1 MNCGPM
7 PCKEV
12 DTSVAVVSGPR
23 ESSKNWVLAATILG
37 SSMEFIDGT
46 VVNVALP
53 NLQSSLGATGAQ
65 AQWVVE
71 AYALFISSLLLIGG
85 SLGDRFGLRRTFLC
99 GVVLFTTASIWCGLA
114 PGIEQ
119 LLIGRCLQGIG
130 GALLVPNSLAL
141 LSAYFQGTERGRAI
155 GTWSGF
161 ASIMTAFGPVL
172 GGWMVQHG
180 SWRAV
185 FFLNAPI
192 ALVTAWIILTKTR
205 NREMRVEG
213 RQLDLPGALLV
224 TAGLSSVT
232 FGLLEWSSQR
242 MQSRLFEALG
252 LFLLLIFVM
261 VEVRTRAPLVPMEL
275 FRNRNFAGANL
286 LTLFLYGA
294 LSATL
299 FYLPLN
305 LIQAQHYSPTR
316 AGAATLPMVLLMF
329 VLSRWAGGLV
339 ERYGPRKPLI
349 IGPLVTAGGFV
360 LFALP
365 GVGGSYWITYFPA
378 VLMLGFGM
386 TVSVAPLT
394 TLVMSSATQNRAGAA
409 SGINNAIS
417 QTAALLAI
425 AVSAPIF
432 FASFRIALPNQMEAA
447 GVSPSVVQQLREQ
460 QKLLGAINTDDPKGR
475 DAIDLAFVD
484 AFHLIALLAAGASTA
499 AGVTAL
505 VTIRNQTPDIH
516 SSAMVGDA
524 ALRVTAPVNLRG
536 GRGLNH

>member
-1 MNCGPM
+1 M

-12 DTSVAVVSGPR
+12 DTSVAVLSEPR
-23 ESSKNWVLAATILG
+23 GSSKNWVLAATILG

-85 SLGDRFGLRRTFLC
+85 SLGDRFGLRRMFLC
-99 GVVLFTTASIWCGLA
+99 GVILFTCASIWCGVS

-141 LSAYFQGTERGRAI
+141 LSAYFQGTARGQAI
-155 GTWSGF
+155 GIWSGF

-172 GGWMVQHG
+172 GGWMVQHR
-180 SWRAV
+180 SWRSV
-185 FFLNAPI
+185 FFLNVPI
-192 ALVTAWIILTKTR
+192 ALATAWIILTRTQ
-205 NREMRVEG
+205 NRETRISERRV
-213 RQLDLPGALLV
+213 DLPGMLL
-224 TAGLSSVT
+224 AAIGLSCVT
-232 FGLLEWSSQR
+232 FALLEWSSYR
-242 MQSRLFEALG
+242 TQSQLCGAIG
-252 LFLLLIFVM
+252 LLLLVLFV
-261 VEVRTRAPLVPMEL
+261 VIETRTRSPLVPMEL
-275 FRNRNFAGANL
+275 FRNRNFTGANL

-305 LIQAQHYSPTR
+305 LIQAQNYSPTR

-329 VLSRWAGGLV
+329 LLSRWAGGLV

-349 IGPLVTAGGFV
+349 IGPLAAAGGFV

-365 GVGGSYWITYFPA
+365 GIGGSYWLTYFPA

-394 TLVMSSATQNRAGAA
+394 TLVMSSVTQNRAGAA
-409 SGINNAIS
+409 SGINNAVS

-432 FASFRIALPNQMEAA
+432 FACFRIALPNQMKAA
-447 GVSPSVVQQLREQ
+447 GVSQPVVQQLQEQ
-460 QKLLGAINTDDPKGR
+460 ETLLGAIRTDDPKGR
-475 DAIDLAFVD
+475 MAIDRAFVD
-484 AFHLIALLAAGASTA
+484 GFRLIALLSAAASTVA
-499 AGVTAL
+499 AVTAL
-505 VTIRNQTPDIH
+505 VTIRNQTSDIQ
-516 SSAMVGDA
+516 SGVVVGY
-524 ALRVTAPVNLRG
+524 R
-536 GRGLNH
+536 HE

>member
-12 DTSVAVVSGPR
+12 GTSATAASGPR
-23 ESSKNWVLAATILG
+23 ESSKTWVLTATILG

-53 NLQSSLGATGAQ
+53 SLQSALGATGAQ

-85 SLGDRFGLRRTFLC
+85 SLGDRFGLRRMFLC
-99 GVVLFTTASIWCGLA
+99 GVVLFTCASIWCGVS
-114 PGIEQ
+114 PGLEQ
-119 LLIGRCLQGIG
+119 LLIARCLQGMG

-141 LSAYFQGTERGRAI
+141 LSAYFQGAARGQAI
-155 GTWSGF
+155 GIWSGF

-172 GGWMVQHG
+172 GGWMVQHM

-185 FFLNAPI
+185 FFLNVPI
-192 ALVTAWIILTKTR
+192 ALATAWIILTKTR
-205 NREMRVEG
+205 SREERVSG
-213 RQLDLPGALLV
+213 RRLDFPGMLLA
-224 TAGLSSVT
+224 TIGLCCVT
-232 FGLLEWSSQR
+232 FGLLEWSSHR
-242 MQSRLFEALG
+242 TQSRLCLAVG
-252 LFLLLIFVM
+252 LILLVLFVL
-261 VEVRTRAPLVPMEL
+261 VERRTRSPLVPMEL
-275 FRNRNFAGANL
+275 FLNRNFSGANL
-286 LTLFLYGA
+286 LTFFLYGA

-305 LIQAQHYSPTR
+305 LIQAQNYSPTR

-329 VLSRWAGGLV
+329 LLSRWSGGLV

-349 IGPLVTAGGFV
+349 VGPLVAAGGFV

-394 TLVMSSATQNRAGAA
+394 TLVMSSVTQNRAGAA
-409 SGINNAIS
+409 SGINNAVS

-432 FASFRIALPNQMEAA
+432 FAYFSIALPNQIKAA
-447 GVSPSVVQQLREQ
+447 GVSPPVVQQLREQ
-460 QKLLGAINTDDPKGR
+460 ETLLGAIRTDDPKGR
-475 DAIDLAFVD
+475 LAIDRAFVD
-484 AFHLIALLAAGASTA
+484 AFRLIALLAATASA
-499 AGVTAL
+499 SAGVTAL
-505 VTIRNQTPDIH
+505 VTIRSQTSDIH
-516 SSAMVGDA
+516 SGAVVGY
-524 ALRVTAPVNLRG
+524 R
-536 GRGLNH
+536 HYE

>member
-1 MNCGPM
+1 M

-12 DTSVAVVSGPR
+12 DTSVAVASGPR
-23 ESSKNWVLAATILG
+23 ESSNNWMLAATILG

-53 NLQSSLGATGAQ
+53 SLQSSLGASGAQ

-71 AYALFISSLLLIGG
+71 AYALFVSSLLLIGG
-85 SLGDRFGLRRTFLC
+85 SLGDRFGLRRMFLC
-99 GVVLFTTASIWCGLA
+99 GVALFACASIWCGVS

-119 LLIGRCLQGIG
+119 LLIGRCFQGIG

-141 LSAYFQGTERGRAI
+141 LSAYFEGAARGRAI

-172 GGWMVQHG
+172 GGWMVQHR

-185 FFLNAPI
+185 FFLNVPI
-192 ALVTAWIILTKTR
+192 ALVTVWIILTKTR
-205 NREMRVEG
+205 NRETRVKE
-213 RQLDLPGALLV
+213 RRLDLPGALLA
-224 TAGLSSVT
+224 TIGLSCVT

-242 MQSRLFEALG
+242 AHSHLCGGIGLLLLVLFVLVERRMQS
-252 LFLLLIFVM
+252 
-261 VEVRTRAPLVPMEL
+261 PLVPMEL
-275 FRNRNFAGANL
+275 FQNRNFAGANL

-329 VLSRWAGGLV
+329 LLSRWAGSLV

-349 IGPLVTAGGFV
+349 IGPLIAAGGFV

-365 GVGGSYWITYFPA
+365 GVGGS
-378 VLMLGFGM
+378 
-386 TVSVAPLT
+386 
-394 TLVMSSATQNRAGAA
+394 
-409 SGINNAIS
+409 
-417 QTAALLAI
+417 
-425 AVSAPIF
+425 
-432 FASFRIALPNQMEAA
+432 
-447 GVSPSVVQQLREQ
+447 
-460 QKLLGAINTDDPKGR
+460 
-475 DAIDLAFVD
+475 
-484 AFHLIALLAAGASTA
+484 
-499 AGVTAL
+499 
-505 VTIRNQTPDIH
+505 
-516 SSAMVGDA
+516 
-524 ALRVTAPVNLRG
+524 
-536 GRGLNH
+536 

>member
-12 DTSVAVVSGPR
+12 DTSVAVNSGPR
-23 ESSKNWVLAATILG
+23 DFSKTWVLAATILG

-65 AQWVVE
+65 LQWVVE

-85 SLGDRFGLRRTFLC
+85 SLGDRFGLRRIFLC
-99 GVVLFTTASIWCGLA
+99 GVVLFTCASIWCGLS

-141 LSAYFQGTERGRAI
+141 LSAYFQGTARGRAI
-155 GTWSGF
+155 GIWSGF

-172 GGWMVQHG
+172 GGWMVQHR

-185 FFLNAPI
+185 FFLNVPI
-192 ALVTAWIILTKTR
+192 ALATTWIILTRTR
-205 NREMRVEG
+205 NRETRVNG
-213 RQLDLPGALLV
+213 RRLDLPGMLLA
-224 TAGLSSVT
+224 TIGLSCVT
-232 FGLLEWSSQR
+232 FGLLQWSSNGT
-242 MQSRLFEALG
+242 QSRFCLAIG
-252 LFLLLIFVM
+252 LLLLALFVL
-261 VEVRTRAPLVPMEL
+261 VERRTRSPLVPMEL
-275 FRNRNFAGANL
+275 FLNRNFTGANL
-286 LTLFLYGA
+286 LTFFLYGA

-305 LIQAQHYSPTR
+305 LIQAQNYSPTR

-329 VLSRWAGGLV
+329 LLSRWAGGLV

-349 IGPLVTAGGFV
+349 IGPLVAACGFV

-378 VLMLGFGM
+378 ALMLGFGM

-394 TLVMSSATQNRAGAA
+394 TLVMSSVTQNRVGAA
-409 SGINNAIS
+409 SGINNAVS

-432 FASFRIALPNQMEAA
+432 F
-447 GVSPSVVQQLREQ
+447 
-460 QKLLGAINTDDPKGR
+460 
-475 DAIDLAFVD
+475 
-484 AFHLIALLAAGASTA
+484 TA
-499 AGVTAL
+499 
-505 VTIRNQTPDIH
+505 H
-516 SSAMVGDA
+516 
-524 ALRVTAPVNLRG
+524 
-536 GRGLNH
+536 

>member
-12 DTSVAVVSGPR
+12 DTSVAVVAGPR

-71 AYALFISSLLLIGG
+71 GYALFISSLLLIGG
-85 SLGDRFGLRRTFLC
+85 SLGDRFGLRKMFLF
-99 GVVLFTTASIWCGLA
+99 GVVLFTCASVWCGLST
-114 PGIEQ
+114 GIEQ

-141 LSAYFQGTERGRAI
+141 LSAYFQGTARGRAI
-155 GTWSGF
+155 GVWSGF
-161 ASIMTAFGPVL
+161 ASMMTAFGPVL
-172 GGWMVQHG
+172 GGWMVQHR

-185 FFLNAPI
+185 FFLNVPI
-192 ALVTAWIILTKTR
+192 ALATVWITLVKTR
-205 NREMRVEG
+205 SRETRVDG
-213 RQLDLPGALLV
+213 RGLDVPGMLLA
-224 TAGLSSVT
+224 TIGLSCVT
-232 FGLLEWSSQR
+232 FGLLEWSSHR
-242 MQSRLFEALG
+242 VESHLCGAIG
-252 LFLLLIFVM
+252 LLLLALFVL
-261 VEVRTRAPLVPMEL
+261 VERRSRSPLVPMEL
-275 FRNRNFAGANL
+275 FLNRNFRGANL

-305 LIQAQHYSPTR
+305 LIQAQNYSPTR

-329 VLSRWAGGLV
+329 LLSRWAGGLV

-349 IGPLVTAGGFV
+349 IGPLVTACGFV

-365 GVGGSYWITYFPA
+365 GVGGSYWMTYFPA
-378 VLMLGFGM
+378 VLLLGFGM
-386 TVSVAPLT
+386 TISVAPLT
-394 TLVMSSATQNRAGAA
+394 TLVMSSVTQNRAGAA
-409 SGINNAIS
+409 SGINNAVS

-432 FASFRIALPNQMEAA
+432 FACFSIALPNQMKAA
-447 GVSPSVVQQLREQ
+447 GVSPPVVQQLQEQ
-460 QKLLGAINTDDPKGR
+460 ETLLGAIRTDDPKGR
-475 DAIDLAFVD
+475 MAIDRAFVD
-484 AFHLIALLAAGASTA
+484 AFRLIALLAATAAAS
-499 AGVTAL
+499 AGVTAF
-505 VTIRNQTPDIH
+505 VTIRNQNSDVHT
-516 SSAMVGDA
+516 VA
-524 ALRVTAPVNLRG
+524 AAG
-536 GRGLNH
+536 YQE

>member
-1 MNCGPM
+1 
-7 PCKEV
+7 
-12 DTSVAVVSGPR
+12 
-23 ESSKNWVLAATILG
+23 
-37 SSMEFIDGT
+37 
-46 VVNVALP
+46 
-53 NLQSSLGATGAQ
+53 
-65 AQWVVE
+65 
-71 AYALFISSLLLIGG
+71 LLIGG

-99 GVVLFTTASIWCGLA
+99 GVVLFTIASIWCGLA

-205 NREMRVEG
+205 NRETRVEG

-224 TAGLSSVT
+224 TAGLSCLT
-232 FGLLEWSSQR
+232 FGLLEWSSQG
-242 MQSRLFEALG
+242 MQSRLFEAVG
-252 LFLLLIFVM
+252 LLLLLLFVM

-299 FYLPLN
+299 FYFPLN

-316 AGAATLPMVLLMF
+316 AGGATLPMVLLMF
-329 VLSRWAGGLV
+329 LLSRWAGGLV
-339 ERYGPRKPLI
+339 GRYGPRRPLI
-349 IGPLVTAGGFV
+349 IGPIVTAGGLV

-447 GVSPSVVQQLREQ
+447 GVSPSVVQQLQEQ

>member
-432 FASFRIALPNQMEAA
+432 FASFRIALPNQMKAA

>member
-1 MNCGPM
+1 M

-12 DTSVAVVSGPR
+12 ETSVAITSGPR
-23 ESSKNWVLAATILG
+23 ESSNNWVLAATILG

-53 NLQSSLGATGAQ
+53 NMQNSLGATGAQ

-71 AYALFISSLLLIGG
+71 AYALFISSLLLVGG

-99 GVVLFTTASIWCGLA
+99 GVVLFACASIWCGVS
-114 PGIEQ
+114 PGIKQ
-119 LLIGRCLQGIG
+119 LLIARCFQGIG

-141 LSAYFQGTERGRAI
+141 LSAYFQGAARGRAI

-172 GGWMVQHG
+172 GGWMVEHG

-185 FFLNAPI
+185 FFLNIPI

-205 NREMRVEG
+205 NRETRVNG
-213 RQLDLPGALLV
+213 RGLDLPGALLA
-224 TAGLSSVT
+224 TSGLSSVT

-242 MQSRLFEALG
+242 IESRICGTIG
-252 LFLLLIFVM
+252 LILLLLFALA
-261 VEVRTRAPLVPMEL
+261 EKRAHSPLVPMEL
-275 FRNRNFAGANL
+275 FRNRNFIGANL

-294 LSATL
+294 LSSTL

-305 LIQAQHYSPTR
+305 LIQAQNYSPTR

-329 VLSRWAGGLV
+329 LLSRWAGGLQ
-339 ERYGPRKPLI
+339 ERYGARRPLI
-349 IGPLVTAGGFV
+349 IGPLVAAGGLV

-386 TVSVAPLT
+386 TISVAPLT

-409 SGINNAIS
+409 SGINNAVS
-417 QTAALLAI
+417 QTSALLAI

-432 FASFRIALPNQMEAA
+432 FACFRVALPDQMKAA
-447 GVSPSVVQQLREQ
+447 GVPPHVAQQLQEQ
-460 QKLLGAINTDDPKGR
+460 ERLLGAIRTDDPKSR
-475 DAIDLAFVD
+475 VAVDRAFVD
-484 AFHLIALLAAGASTA
+484 AFRLIAVLAAAASAA
-499 AGVTAL
+499 AGITAL
-505 VTIRNQTPDIH
+505 VTIKDRNPAIH
-516 SSAMVGDA
+516 DRKIA
-524 ALRVTAPVNLRG
+524 AR
-536 GRGLNH
+536 

>member
-85 SLGDRFGLRRTFLC
+85 SLGDRFGLRRTFLR
-99 GVVLFTTASIWCGLA
+99 GVVLFTTASIRCGLA

-299 FYLPLN
+299 FYLPL
-305 LIQAQHYSPTR
+305 T
-316 AGAATLPMVLLMF
+316 
-329 VLSRWAGGLV
+329 
-339 ERYGPRKPLI
+339 
-349 IGPLVTAGGFV
+349 
-360 LFALP
+360 
-365 GVGGSYWITYFPA
+365 
-378 VLMLGFGM
+378 
-386 TVSVAPLT
+386 
-394 TLVMSSATQNRAGAA
+394 
-409 SGINNAIS
+409 
-417 QTAALLAI
+417 
-425 AVSAPIF
+425 
-432 FASFRIALPNQMEAA
+432 SFRLSTIPQLGLALQPC
-447 GVSPSVVQQLREQ
+447 RW
-460 QKLLGAINTDDPKGR
+460 
-475 DAIDLAFVD
+475 FC
-484 AFHLIALLAAGASTA
+484 
-499 AGVTAL
+499 
-505 VTIRNQTPDIH
+505 
-516 SSAMVGDA
+516 
-524 ALRVTAPVNLRG
+524 
-536 GRGLNH
+536 

>member
-12 DTSVAVVSGPR
+12 DTSVSVASGQR
-23 ESSKNWVLAATILG
+23 ESSKTWVLAATILG
-37 SSMEFIDGT
+37 SSIEFIDGT

-65 AQWVVE
+65 VQWVVE

-85 SLGDRFGLRRTFLC
+85 SLGDRFGLRRMFLC
-99 GVVLFTTASIWCGLA
+99 GVVLFTCASIWCGLSQ
-114 PGIEQ
+114 GIEP

-141 LSAYFQGTERGRAI
+141 LSAYFQGTARGQAI
-155 GTWSGF
+155 GIWSGF
-161 ASIMTAFGPVL
+161 ASIVTAFGPVL
-172 GGWMVQHG
+172 GGWMVQHR

-185 FFLNAPI
+185 FFLNVPI
-192 ALVTAWIILTKTR
+192 ALATAWIILTKTR
-205 NREMRVEG
+205 NRETRVNG
-213 RQLDLPGALLV
+213 RRLDFPGMLLA
-224 TAGLSSVT
+224 TIGLCCVT
-232 FGLLEWSSQR
+232 FGLLEWSSHR
-242 MQSRLFEALG
+242 TQSRLCLVVG
-252 LFLLLIFVM
+252 LLLLVLFVL
-261 VEVRTRAPLVPMEL
+261 VERRTRSPLVPMEL
-275 FRNRNFAGANL
+275 FESRNFSGANL
-286 LTLFLYGA
+286 LTFFLYGA

-305 LIQAQHYSPTR
+305 LIQAQNYSPTR

-329 VLSRWAGGLV
+329 LLSRWSGGLI

-349 IGPLVTAGGFV
+349 IGPLVAAGGFV

-394 TLVMSSATQNRAGAA
+394 TTVMSSVTQNRAGAA
-409 SGINNAIS
+409 SGINNAVS

-432 FASFRIALPNQMEAA
+432 FACFSIALPNQMKAA
-447 GVSPSVVQQLREQ
+447 GVSPLVIQQLQGQET
-460 QKLLGAINTDDPKGR
+460 LLGAIQTDDPKGR
-475 DAIDLAFVD
+475 LAIDRAFVD
-484 AFHLIALLAAGASTA
+484 AFRLIALLAAAASA
-499 AGVTAL
+499 SAGVTAL
-505 VTIRNQTPDIH
+505 VTIRNQTSKIH
-516 SSAMVGDA
+516 SSG
-524 ALRVTAPVNLRG
+524 
-536 GRGLNH
+536 

>member
-1 MNCGPM
+1 M

-12 DTSVAVVSGPR
+12 ETSVAVASGPQ
-23 ESSKNWVLAATILG
+23 ESSKYWVLGATILG

-99 GVVLFTTASIWCGLA
+99 GVVLFACASIWCGAA

-119 LLIGRCLQGIG
+119 LLIARCFQGIG

-141 LSAYFQGTERGRAI
+141 LSAYFQGTARGRAI

-180 SWRAV
+180 SWRTV
-185 FFLNAPI
+185 FFLNVPI

-205 NREMRVEG
+205 NRETRVNVMG
-213 RQLDLPGALLV
+213 LDLPGALLA
-224 TAGLSSVT
+224 TTGLSCVT
-232 FGLLEWSSQR
+232 FGLLELSSQR
-242 MQSRLFEALG
+242 IESRICGAIG
-252 LFLLLIFVM
+252 LLLLMLFVPA
-261 VEVRTRAPLVPMEL
+261 EKRASSPLVAMEL
-275 FRNRNFAGANL
+275 FRNRNFTGANL

-305 LIQAQHYSPTR
+305 LIQAQHYSPTQ

-329 VLSRWAGGLV
+329 LLSRWAGGLV
-339 ERYGPRKPLI
+339 ERYGARRPLI
-349 IGPLVTAGGFV
+349 IGPLVAAGGLV
-360 LFALP
+360 LLALP
-365 GVGGSYWITYFPA
+365 GVGGSYWATYFPA
-378 VLMLGFGM
+378 MLMLGFGM
-386 TVSVAPLT
+386 TISVAPLT
-394 TLVMSSATQNRAGAA
+394 TLVMSSVTQNRVGAA
-409 SGINNAIS
+409 SGINNAVS
-417 QTAALLAI
+417 QTSALLAI

-432 FASFRIALPNQMEAA
+432 FACFGGALPKQMKAA
-447 GVSPSVVQQLREQ
+447 GVPPPVVQQLQEQ
-460 QKLLGAINTDDPKGR
+460 EKLLGAIRTDDPKGR
-475 DAIDLAFVD
+475 VAIDRAFVD
-484 AFHLIALLAAGASTA
+484 GFRLIAVLAATASAA
-499 AGVTAL
+499 AGITAL
-505 VTIRNQTPDIH
+505 VTIKDRNP
-516 SSAMVGDA
+516 AVV
-524 ALRVTAPVNLRG
+524 RRFRG
-536 GRGLNH
+536 

>member
-1 MNCGPM
+1 M
-7 PCKEV
+7 
-12 DTSVAVVSGPR
+12 
-23 ESSKNWVLAATILG
+23 
-37 SSMEFIDGT
+37 
-46 VVNVALP
+46 
-53 NLQSSLGATGAQ
+53 
-65 AQWVVE
+65 
-71 AYALFISSLLLIGG
+71 
-85 SLGDRFGLRRTFLC
+85 GD
-99 GVVLFTTASIWCGLA
+99 V
-114 PGIEQ
+114 
-119 LLIGRCLQGIG
+119 LQGIG

-205 NREMRVEG
+205 NRETRVEG

-252 LFLLLIFVM
+252 LLLLLIFVM

-409 SGINNAIS
+409 SGINNAVS

-432 FASFRIALPNQMEAA
+432 FACFRIALPNQMKAA
-447 GVSPSVVQQLREQ
+447 GVSPPVVQQLQEQ
-460 QKLLGAINTDDPKGR
+460 QKLLGAIRTDDPKGR
-475 DAIDLAFVD
+475 DRNR
-484 AFHLIALLAAGASTA
+484 SR
-499 AGVTAL
+499 
-505 VTIRNQTPDIH
+505 IR
-516 SSAMVGDA
+516 
-524 ALRVTAPVNLRG
+524 
-536 GRGLNH
+536 

>member
-12 DTSVAVVSGPR
+12 DTPAATVSGPG
-23 ESSKNWVLAATILG
+23 ESSKHWVLAATILG

-53 NLQSSLGATGAQ
+53 NLQTSLAATGAQ

-85 SLGDRFGLRRTFLC
+85 SLGDRFGLRRTFFC
-99 GVVLFTTASIWCGLA
+99 GVVVFACASIWCGLS

-172 GGWMVQHG
+172 GGWMLQHG

-185 FFLNAPI
+185 FFLNVPI
-192 ALVTAWIILTKTR
+192 ALATAWIILTKTR
-205 NREMRVEG
+205 NRETRVEG
-213 RQLDLPGALLV
+213 RRLDLPGALLV
-224 TAGLSSVT
+224 TAGLSCVT

-242 MQSRLFEALG
+242 MQSRLCG
-252 LFLLLIFVM
+252 VVGLLLLLLFIL
-261 VEVRTRAPLVPMEL
+261 VERRTHAPLVPIEL

-305 LIQAQHYSPTR
+305 LIQAQHYSPTQ

-329 VLSRWAGGLV
+329 LLSRWAGGLV

-349 IGPLVTAGGFV
+349 IGPLVAAAGFG
-360 LFALP
+360 LFILP
-365 GVGGSYWITYFPA
+365 GVGGSYWTTYFPA
-378 VLMLGFGM
+378 ILMLGFGM
-386 TVSVAPLT
+386 SISVAPLT
-394 TLVMSSATQNRAGAA
+394 TLVMSSVTPNRAGAA
-409 SGINNAIS
+409 SGINNAVS

-425 AVSAPIF
+425 AISAPVF
-432 FASFRIALPNQMEAA
+432 FACFRTALPNQTKAA
-447 GVSPSVVQQLREQ
+447 GVPPSVAQQLQQQ
-460 QKLLGAINTDDPKGR
+460 QKLLGAIRTDDPKGR
-475 DAIDLAFVD
+475 VAIDRAFVD
-484 AFHLIALLAAGASTA
+484 AFRLIAALAATASA
-499 AGVTAL
+499 SAGVTAL
-505 VTIRNQTPDIH
+505 VTIRNQKLRH
-516 SSAMVGDA
+516 SG
-524 ALRVTAPVNLRG
+524 
-536 GRGLNH
+536 

>member
-1 MNCGPM
+1 M

-12 DTSVAVVSGPR
+12 YTSVAVASEPR
-23 ESSKNWVLAATILG
+23 QSSRNWVLAATILG

-85 SLGDRFGLRRTFLC
+85 SLGDRFGLRKMFLC
-99 GVVLFTTASIWCGLA
+99 GVILFTCASIWCGVS
-114 PGIEQ
+114 PGIDQ
-119 LLIGRCLQGIG
+119 LLIGRCFQGIG

-141 LSAYFQGTERGRAI
+141 LSAYFEGTARGRAI

-172 GGWMVQHG
+172 GGWMVQHR

-185 FFLNAPI
+185 FFLNVPI
-192 ALVTAWIILTKTR
+192 ALATIWIILTRTG
-205 NREMRVEG
+205 NRETRVKG
-213 RQLDLPGALLV
+213 RRLDLPGALLA
-224 TAGLSSVT
+224 TIGLSCVT

-242 MQSRLFEALG
+242 TLSHLCGAIGL
-252 LFLLLIFVM
+252 LFLALFVS
-261 VEVRTRAPLVPMEL
+261 VERRTRSPLVPMEL
-275 FRNRNFAGANL
+275 FKNRNFAGANL

-329 VLSRWAGGLV
+329 LLSRWAGGLV

-349 IGPLVTAGGFV
+349 IGPLVAAGGFV

-365 GVGGSYWITYFPA
+365 GAGGSYWITYFPA

-409 SGINNAIS
+409 SGINNAVS

-432 FASFRIALPNQMEAA
+432 FASFRVALPNQMKAA
-447 GVSPSVVQQLREQ
+447 GVSPPVVQQLQEQ
-460 QKLLGAINTDDPKGR
+460 ETLLGAIKTDDPKGR
-475 DAIDLAFVD
+475 VAIDRTFVD
-484 AFHLIALLAAGASTA
+484 AFRLIAVLAAGASFA

-505 VTIRNQTPDIH
+505 VTIRNQTPDIQ
-516 SSAMVGDA
+516 SSAVVG
-524 ALRVTAPVNLRG
+524 
-536 GRGLNH
+536 

>member
-7 PCKEV
+7 PCKEF
-12 DTSVAVVSGPR
+12 DTSAAVASGVR
-23 ESSKNWVLAATILG
+23 ERSKNWVLAATILG

-53 NLQSSLGATGAQ
+53 NVQSSLGATGAQ

-71 AYALFISSLLLIGG
+71 SYALFISSLLLIGG
-85 SLGDRFGLRRTFLC
+85 SLGDRFGLRRMFLC
-99 GVVLFTTASIWCGLA
+99 GVVLFTCASIWCGVA

-119 LLIGRCLQGIG
+119 LLIGRCFQGIG

-141 LSAYFQGTERGRAI
+141 LSAYFEGTARGRAI

-172 GGWMVQHG
+172 GGWMVQHR

-185 FFLNAPI
+185 FFLNVPI
-192 ALVTAWIILTKTR
+192 ALATAWIILTKTR
-205 NREMRVEG
+205 NRETRVKG
-213 RQLDLPGALLV
+213 RRLDLPGALLA
-224 TAGLSSVT
+224 TIGLSCVT

-242 MQSRLFEALG
+242 TQSRLCEAVG
-252 LFLLLIFVM
+252 LLLLALFVL
-261 VEVRTRAPLVPMEL
+261 VERRTSSPLVPMEL
-275 FRNRNFAGANL
+275 FQNRNFAGANL

-329 VLSRWAGGLV
+329 LLSRWAGGLV

-349 IGPLVTAGGFV
+349 IGPLVAAAGFV

-394 TLVMSSATQNRAGAA
+394 TLVMSSVTQNRAGAA
-409 SGINNAIS
+409 SGINNAVS

-425 AVSAPIF
+425 AASAPIF
-432 FASFRIALPNQMEAA
+432 FACFRIALPNQMKAA
-447 GVSPSVVQQLREQ
+447 GVSPPVVQQLQEQ
-460 QKLLGAINTDDPKGR
+460 QKLLGAIRTDDPKGR
-475 DAIDLAFVD
+475 VAIDRAFVD
-484 AFHLIALLAAGASTA
+484 AFRDAFRLIAALAATASA
-499 AGVTAL
+499 SAGLTAL
-505 VTIRNQTPDIH
+505 VTIRNQNSDIH
-516 SSAMVGDA
+516 SSAVDG
-524 ALRVTAPVNLRG
+524 
-536 GRGLNH
+536 